1 MNHTRQVGKSVF
13 TERLLCMRRFRGL
26 AFFMAFLCMVL
37 LFPIPVY
44 ADGVEVEA
52 PSVLLMEAESG
63 TVLYEKNADEV
74 RHPASV
80 TKVMTLLL
88 VFEAIDSG
96 KIKMTDAVTVSDR
109 AASMGGSQVFLE
121 VGEKMSVED
130 MVKSVV
136 VCSANDAAVA
146 LAEFV
151 AGSESAFVDQMNA
164 KALALGMKNTHFD
177 NTNGLDDTTETHL
190 TSSRDIALMSRELI
204 VNHPS
209 VLNYTTIWQDTIR
222 GGAFTLTNTNKL
234 VRFYSGAN
242 GLKTGFTSKSGYC
255 ISATAKRD
263 GLQLIAV
270 IMGAE
275 SSDKRNL
282 TAKRLFDYG
291 FANYSYVELSYQE
304 NVSFR
309 VTGGVKGASFGK
321 TLPLAKVLP
330 KEKKGT
336 LNYEIQLAES
346 VTAPVYEGDVI
357 GKIVYKSKD
366 LVIAEADITAG
377 ETISKMTFFGL
388 LKKALSNY
396 LMLE

>member
-1 MNHTRQVGKSVF
+1 MKKIRVF
-13 TERLLCMRRFRGL
+13 AFLL
-26 AFFMAFLCMVL
+26 AFLCVGV
-37 LFPIPVY
+37 LFPDQVY

-52 PSVLLMEAESG
+52 PSVILMEAESG
-63 TVLYEKNADEV
+63 TVLFEKNADEV

-96 KIKMTDAVTVSDR
+96 KIKMTDSVTVSER

-130 MVKSVV
+130 MIKSVV
-136 VCSANDAAVA
+136 ISSANDAAVA

-151 AGSESAFVDQMNA
+151 EGSESAFVDKMNA
-164 KALALGMKNTHFD
+164 KAVELGMKNTHFD

-190 TSSRDIALMSRELI
+190 TSSRDIALMSKELI
-204 VNHPS
+204 VEHPS

-234 VRFYSGAN
+234 VRFYQGAN

-275 SSDKRNL
+275 SSDKRNQ

-291 FANYSYVELSYQE
+291 FANYSYVKLSHPKKL
-304 NVSFR
+304 SFR
-309 VTGGVKGASFGK
+309 VTGGIKGESFGEA
-321 TLPLAKVLP
+321 LSLAQVLP
-330 KEKKGT
+330 KSKKDS
-336 LNYEIQLAES
+336 LSYEIQMAD
-346 VTAPVYEGDVI
+346 TFQAPVVKGDVI
-357 GKIVYKSKD
+357 GKIIYKTKD
-366 LVIAEADITAG
+366 SVIGEADIVAG
-377 ETISKMTFFGL
+377 ESVGQMTFFGL
-388 LKKALSNY
+388 LKKALLNY

>member
-1 MNHTRQVGKSVF
+1 MMKKIRW
-13 TERLLCMRRFRGL
+13 L
-26 AFFMAFLCMVL
+26 ALFLSLICLAAVC
-37 LFPIPVY
+37 PIPVY
-44 ADGVEVEA
+44 AEIELEA
-52 PSVLLMEAESG
+52 PSVILMEANSG
-63 TVLYEKNADEV
+63 EILFEENADEM

-88 VFEAIDSG
+88 VFEAINSG
-96 KIKMTDAVTVSDR
+96 KIKMSDTVTVSDK

-121 VGEKMSVED
+121 VGEQMSVED
-130 MVKSVV
+130 MIKSVV
-136 VCSANDAAVA
+136 ICSANDAAVA

-151 AGSESAFVDQMNA
+151 EGSESAFVDKMNA
-164 KALALGMKNTHFD
+164 KAIALGMKNTHFD

-190 TSSRDIALMSRELI
+190 TSARDIALMSRELI
-204 VNHPS
+204 VKHPT

-291 FANYSYVELSYQE
+291 FANYCYVEAERPEELPFK
-304 NVSFR
+304 V
-309 VTGGVKGASFGK
+309 VGGVKGASFGE
-321 TLPLAKVLP
+321 TLPLGKVLP
-330 KEKKGT
+330 KEQKGNITYECQLQEKVKAPVKKGDIVGKVIYKSGQT
-336 LNYEIQLAES
+336 
-346 VTAPVYEGDVI
+346 VI
-357 GKIVYKSKD
+357 GECDV
-366 LVIAEADITAG
+366 TAG
-377 ETISKMTFFGL
+377 ETVEKMTFFQL
-388 LKKALSNY
+388 FKRALSCY
-396 LMLE
+396 FMME

>member
-1 MNHTRQVGKSVF
+1 
-13 TERLLCMRRFRGL
+13 MRRIRWL
-26 AFFMAFLCMVL
+26 AFFLVFLCIL
-37 LFPIPVY
+37 LVCPIPSY
-44 ADGVEVEA
+44 ADEVDIEA

-96 KIKMTDAVTVSDR
+96 KIKMTDSVTVSDR

-121 VGEKMSVED
+121 VGEQMSVED
-130 MVKSVV
+130 MIKSVV

-146 LAEFV
+146 LAEHV
-151 AGSESAFVDQMNA
+151 EGSESAFVDKMNA
-164 KALALGMKNTHFD
+164 KALELGMKNTHFD

-190 TSSRDIALMSRELI
+190 TSSRDIAIMSRELI
-204 VNHPS
+204 VNHPT

-242 GLKTGFTSKSGYC
+242 GLKTGYTSKSGYC

-291 FANYSYVELSYQE
+291 FANYSFMELAYQE
-304 NVSFR
+304 DISFR
-309 VTGGVKGASFGK
+309 VVGGVKGISTGK
-321 TLPLAKVLP
+321 TLPLGKVIP
-330 KEKKGT
+330 KNQKGT
-336 LNYEIQLAES
+336 LSYEIQLAEP
-346 VTAPVYEGDVI
+346 VKAPIREGDVI
-357 GKIVYKSKD
+357 GKIVYKSKNTM
-366 LVIAEADITAG
+366 IGEAEIVAG
-377 ETISKMTFFGL
+377 ENVEKMTFFGL
-388 LKKALSNY
+388 LKKAVLNY

>member
-1 MNHTRQVGKSVF
+1 MKRI
-13 TERLLCMRRFRGL
+13 RGL
-26 AFFMAFLCMVL
+26 AFLLSFLCVVL
-37 LFPIPVY
+37 LLPVPIY
-44 ADGVEVEA
+44 ADGLDLEA
-52 PSVLLMEAESG
+52 PSVVLMEAESG
-63 TVLYEKNADEV
+63 TILYEKNADEM

-88 VFEAIDSG
+88 VFEAIDSE
-96 KIKMTDAVTVSDR
+96 KIKMTDLVTVSDR

-121 VGEKMSVED
+121 VGEQMSVED
-130 MVKSVV
+130 MIKSVV

-151 AGSESAFVDQMNA
+151 AGSESAFVEKMNE
-164 KALALGMKNTHFD
+164 KALALGMKNTHFE

-204 VNHPS
+204 VKHPA

-234 VRFYSGAN
+234 VRFYQGAN

-255 ISATAKRD
+255 ISASAKRD

-275 SSDKRNL
+275 TSDKRNL

-291 FANYSYVELSYQE
+291 FANYSYIELSYPDE
-304 NVSFR
+304 ISFR
-309 VTGGVKGASFGK
+309 VIGGEKDSAWGK
-321 TLPLAKVLP
+321 TMPLAKVLS

-336 LNYEIQLAES
+336 LTYELQIPSS
-346 VTAPVYEGDVI
+346 VIAPVREGDVI
-357 GKIVYKSKD
+357 GKIIYKSKD
-366 LVIAEADITAG
+366 TVVGEANIIAG
-377 ETISKMTFFGL
+377 ETVEKMTFFGL
-388 LKKALSNY
+388 LKKVLSNY

>member
-1 MNHTRQVGKSVF
+1 MKQIRW
-13 TERLLCMRRFRGL
+13 L
-26 AFFMAFLCMVL
+26 AFFVAFLCAAM

-44 ADGVEVEA
+44 AEEVALEA
-52 PSVLLMEAESG
+52 PSVFLMEAESG
-63 TVLYEKNADEV
+63 TILYEKNADEM

-96 KIKMTDAVTVSDR
+96 KIKMADSVTVSER

-130 MVKSVV
+130 MIKSVV

-151 AGSESAFVDQMNA
+151 AGSENAFVDKMNA
-164 KALALGMKNTHFD
+164 KAIDLGMKNTHFD

-190 TSSRDIALMSRELI
+190 TSARDIALMSRELI
-204 VNHPS
+204 IKHPS

-234 VRFYSGAN
+234 VRFYEGAN

-270 IMGAE
+270 VMGAE

-291 FANYSYVELSYQE
+291 FANYSYMELSCSDDI
-304 NVSFR
+304 SFR
-309 VTGGVKGASFGK
+309 VIGGEKAASHGR
-321 TLPLAKVLP
+321 TVPLAKVLP
-330 KEKKGT
+330 KGEKGT
-336 LNYEIQLAES
+336 VSYEIHLNDS
-346 VTAPVYEGDVI
+346 VYAPLYKGDCV

-366 LVIAEADITAG
+366 TVIGEVDICAV
-377 ETISKMTFFGL
+377 EDVSRMTFFGL
-388 LKKALSNY
+388 LKKALINY

>member
-1 MNHTRQVGKSVF
+1 
-13 TERLLCMRRFRGL
+13 
-26 AFFMAFLCMVL
+26 
-37 LFPIPVY
+37 
-44 ADGVEVEA
+44 
-52 PSVLLMEAESG
+52 
-63 TVLYEKNADEV
+63 
-74 RHPASV
+74 
-80 TKVMTLLL
+80 
-88 VFEAIDSG
+88 
-96 KIKMTDAVTVSDR
+96 MTDSVTVSER

-130 MVKSVV
+130 MIKSVV
-136 VCSANDAAVA
+136 ICSANDAAVA

-151 AGSESAFVDQMNA
+151 EGSESAFVDKMNA
-164 KALALGMKNTHFD
+164 KALELGMKNTHFD

-204 VNHPS
+204 VKHPS

-275 SSDKRNL
+275 SSDKRNQ

-291 FANYSYVELSYQE
+291 FAKYSYVELSYQE
-304 NVSFR
+304 KIFFR
-309 VTGGVKGASFGK
+309 VTGGIKGESYGEV
-321 TLPLAKVLP
+321 LPISKVLP
-330 KEKKGT
+330 KEQKGILT
-336 LNYEIQLAES
+336 YEIQISES
-346 VTAPVYEGDVI
+346 VTAPIRRGDVI
-357 GKIVYKSKD
+357 GRVIYKSKD
-366 LVIAEADITAG
+366 TVIEEVEITAG
-377 ETISKMTFFGL
+377 ENVDKMTFFGL
-388 LKKALSNY
+388 LKKVLLNY

>member
-1 MNHTRQVGKSVF
+1 MKKIRWLALFLSCLVCFSTF
-13 TERLLCMRRFRGL
+13 GL
-26 AFFMAFLCMVL
+26 VS
-37 LFPIPVY
+37 Y
-44 ADGVEVEA
+44 ADIECEA
-52 PSVLLMEAESG
+52 PSVLLMEAQSG
-63 TVLYEKNADEV
+63 AILYEKNADEM

-96 KIKMTDAVTVSDR
+96 KISMQDAVSVSER

-121 VGEKMSVED
+121 VGERMSVED

-177 NTNGLDDTTETHL
+177 NTNGLDDTTQTHL
-190 TSSRDIALMSRELI
+190 TSARDIALMSRELI
-204 VNHPS
+204 VKHPD
-209 VLNYTTIWQDTIR
+209 VLKYTTLWQDTIR

-234 VRFYSGAN
+234 IRFYDGAN

-255 ISATAKRD
+255 IAASAKRD

-275 SSDKRNL
+275 TSDKRNA

-291 FANYSYVELSYQE
+291 FANYRFVELACPESME
-304 NVSFR
+304 FTI
-309 VTGGVKGASFGK
+309 TGGVKRLSVGSS
-321 TLPLAKVLP
+321 LPLGVVIP
-330 KEKKGT
+330 KEAAGKLSYEVILSDKVAAPVKKGDT
-336 LNYEIQLAES
+336 VGKVIYKAGS
-346 VTAPVYEGDVI
+346 DVL
-357 GKIVYKSKD
+357 GEV
-366 LVIAEADITAG
+366 AITA
-377 ETISKMTFFGL
+377 TQSVKKMTFFTM
-388 LKKALSNY
+388 LKKAFFSY
-396 LMLE
+396 FMLE